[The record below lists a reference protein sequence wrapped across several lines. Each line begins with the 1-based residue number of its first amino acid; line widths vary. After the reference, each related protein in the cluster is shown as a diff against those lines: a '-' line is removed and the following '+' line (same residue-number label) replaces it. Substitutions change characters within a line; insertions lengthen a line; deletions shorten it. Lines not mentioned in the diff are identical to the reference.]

1 MKAASRVSENSQA
14 GFTLLEV
21 LIASVILF
29 SVIVT
34 STLVYRGAVL
44 SSDKAEQALSVSV
57 AAHSI
62 QRIVT
67 DEFRQLKDRPQS
79 FGEGRYGEI
88 TYRWRAEETHK
99 GTRAGALDGSAPARE
114 FSLWRIHLTI
124 SKGKMTKQFQFS
136 EISW

>member
-1 MKAASRVSENSQA
+1 MNAPSKVSENSQA

-34 STLVYRGAVL
+34 STLVYRGAIL

-67 DEFRQLKDRPQS
+67 DEFRQLKDRSQPS
-79 FGEGRYGEI
+79 GEGRYGEV

-99 GTRAGALDGSAPARE
+99 GTRTIAADGSTPARE

>member
-1 MKAASRVSENSQA
+1 MKAPSKVSENSQA

-34 STLVYRGAVL
+34 STLVYRGAIL

-67 DEFRQLKDRPQS
+67 DEFRQLKDRSEP
-79 FGEGRYGEI
+79 FGEGRYGEV

-99 GTRAGALDGSAPARE
+99 GMRTGALDGSTPSRE
-114 FSLWRIHLTI
+114 FSLWQIHLTV
-124 SKGKMTKQFQFS
+124 SKGKMTKRFQFS

>member
-1 MKAASRVSENSQA
+1 MKSASKVSENSQA

-34 STLVYRGAVL
+34 STLVYRGAML

-67 DEFRQLKDRPQS
+67 DEFRELKDRSQS
-79 FGEGRYGEI
+79 SGEGRYGEI

-99 GTRAGALDGSAPARE
+99 GTRTIAADGSTPARS
-114 FSLWRIHLTI
+114 SLYGGYI
-124 SKGKMTKQFQFS
+124 SQFRKAR
-136 EISW
+136 

>member
-1 MKAASRVSENSQA
+1 MSENNQA

-34 STLVYRGAVL
+34 STLVYRGAIL

-57 AAHSI
+57 AAHAI

-67 DEFRQLKDRPQS
+67 DDFRQQKDRSQP
-79 FGEGRYGEI
+79 FGEGRYGEV
-88 TYRWRAEETHK
+88 TYSWRAEKTHT
-99 GTRAGALDGSAPARE
+99 GTRAGAVDGSTPERE
-114 FSLWRIHLTI
+114 FSLWQINLTI

-136 EISW
+136 EVSW

>member
-1 MKAASRVSENSQA
+1 MSENNQS

-34 STLVYRGAVL
+34 STLVYRGAIL

-57 AAHSI
+57 AAHAI

-67 DEFRQLKDRPQS
+67 DDFRQLNDRSQQ
-79 FGEGRYGEI
+79 FGEGRYGEV
-88 TYRWRAEETHK
+88 TYSWRAEETNK
-99 GTRAGALDGSAPARE
+99 GTRAGAGDGSTPARE
-114 FSLWRIHLTI
+114 FSLWQIHLTI

>member
-34 STLVYRGAVL
+34 STLVYRGALL
-44 SSDKAEQALSVSV
+44 SSNKAEQALSVSV

-67 DEFRQLKDRPQS
+67 DEFRQLKNRSQPS
-79 FGEGRYGEI
+79 GEGRYGEV

-99 GTRAGALDGSAPARE
+99 GTRTSAVDGSTPARE
-114 FSLWRIHLTI
+114 FSLWQIHLTI

>member
-1 MKAASRVSENSQA
+1 MSENNQA

-34 STLVYRGAVL
+34 STLVYRGAIL

-57 AAHSI
+57 AAHAI

-67 DEFRQLKDRPQS
+67 DDFRQLTDRSQPL
-79 FGEGRYGEI
+79 GEGRYGEV
-88 TYRWRAEETHK
+88 TYSWRAEETHT
-99 GTRAGALDGSAPARE
+99 GTRTGAVDGSTPARE
-114 FSLWRIHLTI
+114 FSLWQIHLTI

>member
-1 MKAASRVSENSQA
+1 MKAPSKVSENSQA

-34 STLVYRGAVL
+34 STLVYRGAIL

-67 DEFRQLKDRPQS
+67 DEFRQLKDRSQPS
-79 FGEGRYGEI
+79 GEGRYGEV

-99 GTRAGALDGSAPARE
+99 GTRTGAPDGSTPARQ

>member
-1 MKAASRVSENSQA
+1 MSENNQA

-34 STLVYRGAVL
+34 STLVYRGAIL

-57 AAHSI
+57 AAHAI

-67 DEFRQLKDRPQS
+67 DDFRQLTDRSQPL
-79 FGEGRYGEI
+79 GEGRYGEV
-88 TYRWRAEETHK
+88 TYSWRAEETHT
-99 GTRAGALDGSAPARE
+99 GTRTGAVDGSTPARE
-114 FSLWRIHLTI
+114 FSLWQIHLTI
-124 SKGKMTKQFQFS
+124 SKGKMTKQFQYS
-136 EISW
+136 EVSW